1 MAEEQNE
8 AILAA
13 RAKLAAKFDSRIG
26 GKGTQRRKV
35 KAKTPNVVVNDDK
48 KLVTQFKKMGLN
60 PIPGIEEVNM
70 FTDKNE
76 VIHFKDPKVRPLV
89 LYYHYVHASLQAN
102 TYGVSGTPEN
112 KTLSEMLPRVINQL
126 GINNLGQENMG
137 ALKKVLEQSQ
147 QMAAAQQAASSSDI
161 PDLEGTTFEDVA
173 KVEDVEV
180 D

>member
-76 VIHFKDPKVRPLV
+76 VIHFKDPKV
-89 LYYHYVHASLQAN
+89 HASLQAN

-126 GINNLGQENMG
+126 GQENMG
-137 ALKKVLEQSQ
+137 ALKKVLEAQ
-147 QMAAAQQAASSSDI
+147 QLAAAANQAASASEI

>member
-76 VIHFKDPKVRPLV
+76 VIHFKDPKV
-89 LYYHYVHASLQAN
+89 HASLQAN

-137 ALKKVLEQSQ
+137 ALKKVLEAQ
-147 QMAAAQQAASSSDI
+147 QLAAAANQAASASEI

>member
-76 VIHFKDPKVRPLV
+76 VIHFKDPKV
-89 LYYHYVHASLQAN
+89 HASLQAN

-112 KTLSEMLPRVINQL
+112 KTLGEMLPKVINQ
-126 GINNLGQENMG
+126 LGQENMG
-137 ALKKVLEQSQ
+137 ALRKVLEAQ
-147 QMAAAQQAASSSDI
+147 QLAAAQQQASSSSEI